1 VDKLLN
7 LLYTSLSLINYN
19 INMITT
25 WVYAILS
32 VTAISLI
39 SLIAIFALY
48 LKEENLKKFLTYM
61 VSFSTGALFGG
72 AFFHLL
78 PEITN
83 NIGFTPLVSTYVLSG
98 VLFSFVVEKFVH
110 WRHCH
115 NPKHIHE
122 KVHTFAYMNLFGD
135 GIHNFIDGLII
146 GASYLINIP
155 TGIATTIAVILHEIP
170 QEIGDFGVL
179 LQGGFNRKKALF
191 FNFLTALTALV
202 GVIIALIIGSYS
214 EHMTVFLVPF
224 AAGSFIYIAGADLIP
239 ELHKEKNT
247 RKSFWQLISL
257 ILGILVIASMLLMPH
272 SHSHSEE
279 IHDDNKHDH
288 SQTEHEH

>member
-1 VDKLLN
+1 
-7 LLYTSLSLINYN
+7 
-19 INMITT
+19 MITT
-25 WVYAILS
+25 WMYAILS

-48 LKEENLKKFLTYM
+48 LKEKTLKRFLTYM
-61 VSFSTGALFGG
+61 VSFSTGGLFGG
-72 AFFHLL
+72 ALFHLL

-83 NIGFTPLVSTYVLSG
+83 ELGFTPLISAYVLSG
-98 VLFSFVVEKFVH
+98 ILFSFVVEKFVH

-135 GIHNFIDGLII
+135 GVHNFIDGLII
-146 GASYLINIP
+146 GASYLISVP

-179 LQGGFNRKKALF
+179 LHGGFSRKKALF
-191 FNFLTALTALV
+191 FNFLTALTAIV
-202 GVIIALIIGSYS
+202 GVLIALIIGSHS
-214 EHMTVFLVPF
+214 EHLTVFLIPF
-224 AAGSFIYIAGADLIP
+224 AAGSFIYIAGSDLIP

-247 RKSFWQLISL
+247 KKSFWQLISL

-272 SHSHSEE
+272 SHSHSGKTHDNHENEHETYTEE
-279 IHDDNKHDH
+279 IHENQDLHH
-288 SQTEHEH
+288 HEHEH